1 MADDY
6 FTKAEK
12 IKQKV
17 RNLDWE
23 KKIKLLE
30 KDFEDKKFSKEEFL
44 DKKRQVYSEV
54 LDQMS
59 EINQEKMKLNKDHS
73 AEPIEDDYLSDEDL
87 EIFQEQLTPFQ
98 YMSLTKD
105 YLGEFDSQD
114 IVFSDDFRKFENLEN
129 FVHWEC
135 VKKIEKLRIH
145 NNYFSCE
152 FMDKNELVIKD
163 IACLNELSK
172 LEELVFDDEGNLGD
186 RIKVDYFSSKQ
197 LSNIKQLEIHGLWD
211 LSFLQNSFSDNHNI
225 YETLEIIKNDLKT
238 LERAVYS
245 GSIEATTSTNEQSNI
260 ELDSNSEDVL
270 TRHLLKLSEVEDQFR
285 QLTNKFEEINFK
297 LDKLSNRLSKI
308 QADNQIRFQDIESAI
323 TSGAITTQLS
333 SKPKTDS
340 KSEIL
345 PGSSQPQ
352 DLGSISY
359 KDTETSETSQQIQSV
374 NTTATVLTETF
385 QAEEKILPQE
395 LSPKKQY
402 EFATSFLKVGDYS
415 TAERAFREFVLSNSE
430 HELAGS
436 AQYWYAETFRIRQL
450 YTDAASAYLEGYQKY
465 PKGNKAPINLLKLGV
480 SMVQIGEKDQG
491 CKMINGVELQYPKAN
506 QSVIQKAKYESKKFE
521 CIKEDS

>member
-1 MADDY
+1 MR
-6 FTKAEK
+6 FT
-12 IKQKV
+12 
-17 RNLDWE
+17 L
-23 KKIKLLE
+23 KLI
-30 KDFEDKKFSKEEFL
+30 FI
-44 DKKRQVYSEV
+44 V
-54 LDQMS
+54 L
-59 EINQEKMKLNKDHS
+59 
-73 AEPIEDDYLSDEDL
+73 
-87 EIFQEQLTPFQ
+87 F
-98 YMSLTKD
+98 
-105 YLGEFDSQD
+105 
-114 IVFSDDFRKFENLEN
+114 
-129 FVHWEC
+129 
-135 VKKIEKLRIH
+135 
-145 NNYFSCE
+145 
-152 FMDKNELVIKD
+152 
-163 IACLNELSK
+163 
-172 LEELVFDDEGNLGD
+172 NLG
-186 RIKVDYFSSKQ
+186 
-197 LSNIKQLEIHGLWD
+197 
-211 LSFLQNSFSDNHNI
+211 FLQNSFSDNHNI

-245 GSIEATTSTNEQSNI
+245 GSIEINTSSNEQSNI
-260 ELDSNSEDVL
+260 ELDNNSEDVL

-308 QADNQIRFQDIESAI
+308 QADNQIRFQDIESSI
-323 TSGAITTQLS
+323 SSGEITTQLS
-333 SKPKTDS
+333 SKPKTDVT

-345 PGSSQPQ
+345 PGSSEPQ
-352 DLGSISY
+352 DLGTISY

-374 NTTATVLTETF
+374 DTTATVVTETF
-385 QAEEKILPQE
+385 QAEEKILPQD
-395 LSPKKQY
+395 LSPEKQY

-465 PKGNKAPINLLKLGV
+465 PKGTKAPINLLKLGV

>member
-1 MADDY
+1 MR
-6 FTKAEK
+6 FT
-12 IKQKV
+12 
-17 RNLDWE
+17 L
-23 KKIKLLE
+23 KLI
-30 KDFEDKKFSKEEFL
+30 
-44 DKKRQVYSEV
+44 VIV
-54 LDQMS
+54 LF
-59 EINQEKMKLNKDHS
+59 N
-73 AEPIEDDYLSDEDL
+73 
-87 EIFQEQLTPFQ
+87 
-98 YMSLTKD
+98 
-105 YLGEFDSQD
+105 
-114 IVFSDDFRKFENLEN
+114 
-129 FVHWEC
+129 
-135 VKKIEKLRIH
+135 
-145 NNYFSCE
+145 
-152 FMDKNELVIKD
+152 
-163 IACLNELSK
+163 
-172 LEELVFDDEGNLGD
+172 
-186 RIKVDYFSSKQ
+186 
-197 LSNIKQLEIHGLWD
+197 

-245 GSIEATTSTNEQSNI
+245 GSIEINTSSNEQSNI
-260 ELDSNSEDVL
+260 ELDNNSEDVL

-308 QADNQIRFQDIESAI
+308 QADNQIRFQDIESSI
-323 TSGAITTQLS
+323 SSGESTIQLS
-333 SKPKTDS
+333 SKPKTDVT

-352 DLGSISY
+352 DLGTISY

-374 NTTATVLTETF
+374 DTTATVVTETF
-385 QAEEKILPQE
+385 QAEEKILPQD
-395 LSPKKQY
+395 LSPEKQY

-415 TAERAFREFVLSNSE
+415 TAERAFREFVLYNTE

-465 PKGNKAPINLLKLGV
+465 PKGAKAPINLLKLGV

>member
-1 MADDY
+1 MK
-6 FTKAEK
+6 FKS
-12 IKQKV
+12 
-17 RNLDWE
+17 
-23 KKIKLLE
+23 KLICL
-30 KDFEDKKFSKEEFL
+30 KF
-44 DKKRQVYSEV
+44 
-54 LDQMS
+54 
-59 EINQEKMKLNKDHS
+59 
-73 AEPIEDDYLSDEDL
+73 
-87 EIFQEQLTPFQ
+87 
-98 YMSLTKD
+98 
-105 YLGEFDSQD
+105 
-114 IVFSDDFRKFENLEN
+114 
-129 FVHWEC
+129 
-135 VKKIEKLRIH
+135 
-145 NNYFSCE
+145 
-152 FMDKNELVIKD
+152 LVIF
-163 IACLNELSK
+163 N
-172 LEELVFDDEGNLGD
+172 LVF
-186 RIKVDYFSSKQ
+186 F
-197 LSNIKQLEIHGLWD
+197 NI
-211 LSFLQNSFSDNHNI
+211 SYADNHNI

-245 GSIEATTSTNEQSNI
+245 GTIDLQTSDNNTSNL

-297 LDKLSNRLSKI
+297 LDKLSSRLSKI

-323 TSGAITTQLS
+323 SSGEAITQLT
-333 SKPKTDS
+333 SKPKIDNTN
-340 KSEIL
+340 KVL

-374 NTTATVLTETF
+374 DTTASVLTETF
-385 QAEEKILPQE
+385 QSEEKILPQDLTLE
-395 LSPKKQY
+395 KQY

-415 TAERAFREFVLSNSE
+415 TAERAFREFVLSNSD

-465 PKGNKAPINLLKLGV
+465 PKGKKAPINLLKLGV

-521 CIKEDS
+521 CTKQDS